1 MFLQRL
7 PPLLLPSLRATP
19 SLGTST
25 KVVDCDSVAPSPHHY
40 RDRGTAGRGGPE
52 ERNLHH
58 SNSRESVAIFFW
70 SELAAATA
78 QWIRR
83 FTSHCLGASKVGS
96 HGLSSRRLG
105 CVGWALST
113 WPSRSST
120 GQVCRGRQSFCTE
133 EVQVLGACR
142 HETLRPLLGF
152 AADTGS
158 ISAVA
163 NHQC

>member
-1 MFLQRL
+1 MFHQMLMQPFGCINYFTNKCL
-7 PPLLLPSLRATP
+7 HVSLRVCRCSYTLDHVP
-19 SLGTST
+19 SMVFLLTSPP
-25 KVVDCDSVAPSPHHY
+25 KRDCDSVAPSPHHY

-83 FTSHCLGASKVGS
+83 FTSHCRGASKVGS

-120 GQVCRGRQSFCTE
+120 RQVCRGRQSFCRK
-133 EVQVLGACR
+133 CR
-142 HETLRPLLGF
+142 CWAPAGTKP
-152 AADTGS
+152 
-158 ISAVA
+158 
-163 NHQC
+163 